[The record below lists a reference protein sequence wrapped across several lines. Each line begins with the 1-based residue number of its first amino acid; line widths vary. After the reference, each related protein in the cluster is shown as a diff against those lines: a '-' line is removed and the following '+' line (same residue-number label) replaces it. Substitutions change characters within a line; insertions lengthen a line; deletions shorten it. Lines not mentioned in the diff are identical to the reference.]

1 MTTTPR
7 LAAPADT
14 AGPDDTAGPAD
25 TAAAAAPAPDGSRTT
40 ERDLVLDVVRT
51 GALGVV
57 VLWHWVFHTVRW
69 TDGGPRVGN
78 PVAVTPGMWALTWFL
93 QVMPAFFVIGGTL
106 HSRGTVAS
114 TSTSTGTGT
123 GTRTGT
129 SSAASTA
136 LAFWSARLRRL
147 LVPVL
152 PLLGIAGAAAATAL
166 AVGRPD
172 VARIVVLV
180 ISPLWFLVVY
190 VVCVVA
196 TPAARWAH
204 RRIGLAAVAVLAAAA
219 VLVDVLRIGRGV
231 GGNATGAAA
240 FVCVW
245 LAVHQLGFH
254 FGRLRAASTR
264 TQLAV
269 TLGGFAAMALL
280 VTVGPYPA
288 AMVGVDGAKLSN
300 LGPPTVMVV
309 CLAVAQM
316 GLLSLL
322 APAIARLGERHR
334 PLLEVTSRWSM
345 TVYAWH
351 LLAYAIFWGLFA
363 ALLSIV
369 NRPVDSRVDL
379 VWWLQRPLWL
389 MGPAILAIPL
399 CRAVARFDQ
408 AGRVNPAAQFDHA
421 ARVDTS
427 APVQS
432 SAR

>member
-1 MTTTPR
+1 MTTTDR
-7 LAAPADT
+7 LLSP
-14 AGPDDTAGPAD
+14 
-25 TAAAAAPAPDGSRTT
+25 GSDATRTT

-106 HSRGTVAS
+106 HSRS
-114 TSTSTGTGT
+114 T
-123 GTRTGT
+123 GTRT
-129 SSAASTA
+129 A
-136 LAFWSARLRRL
+136 LEFWRARLRRL

-152 PLLGIAGAAAATAL
+152 PLLGIAGLLGAAAMAA
-166 AVGRPD
+166 GRPD
-172 VARIVVLV
+172 LARVVVLV
-180 ISPLWFLVVY
+180 ISPLWFLAVY

-204 RRIGLAAVAVLAAAA
+204 RRAGLGAVAVIAASA
-219 VLVDVLRIGRGV
+219 VAVDVLRVGHGV

-254 FGRLRAASTR
+254 FDRLRAAARSTR
-264 TQLAV
+264 IAV
-269 TLGGFAAMALL
+269 TVGGFAAMAVL
-280 VTVGPYPA
+280 VALGPYPA
-288 AMVGVDGAKLSN
+288 AMVGIDGAKLSN

-322 APAIARLGERHR
+322 APSIARLGERHR
-334 PLLEVTSRWSM
+334 PLLRVTSRWSM

-351 LLAYAIFWGLFA
+351 LLAYAAFWGLFA
-363 ALLSIV
+363 ALLSTV
-369 NRPVDSRVDL
+369 GRTVDSRVDPAG
-379 VWWLQRPLWL
+379 WLQRPLWL
-389 MGPAILAIPL
+389 IGPAILAIPL
-399 CRAVARFDQ
+399 CRAAARFD
-408 AGRVNPAAQFDHA
+408 PAAQLDSPA
-421 ARVDTS
+421 QLNRAAPSDPRARV
-427 APVQS
+427 PS
-432 SAR
+432 SGR

>member
-7 LAAPADT
+7 LAAPA
-14 AGPDDTAGPAD
+14 
-25 TAAAAAPAPDGSRTT
+25 AAPTAAAPAADPTRAT

-69 TDGGPRVGN
+69 TEGGPRVGN
-78 PVAVTPGMWALTWFL
+78 PVAVTPGMWVLTWFL
-93 QVMPAFFVIGGTL
+93 QVMPAFFMIGGTL
-106 HSRGTVAS
+106 HSRGS
-114 TSTSTGTGT
+114 STGVG
-123 GTRTGT
+123 
-129 SSAASTA
+129 TA
-136 LAFWSARLRRL
+136 LEFWTARLRRL

-152 PLLGIAGAAAATAL
+152 PLLGVAGAAAAAAL
-166 AVGRPD
+166 AMGRPD

-180 ISPLWFLVVY
+180 VSPLWFLVVY

-204 RRIGLAAVAVLAAAA
+204 RRVGLGAVGVLAAGAI
-219 VLVDVLRIGRGV
+219 VVDVLRIGHGI

-254 FGRLRAASTR
+254 FNRLRAGSR
-264 TQLAV
+264 PTQVAV

-280 VTVGPYPA
+280 VSVGPYPA

-322 APAIARLGERHR
+322 APAITRLGERHR
-334 PLLEVTSRWSM
+334 SLLEVTSRWSM

-351 LLAYAIFWGLFA
+351 LLADAIFWGLLA

-389 MGPAILAIPL
+389 VGPAILSIPL
-399 CRAVARFDQ
+399 CRAVARFD
-408 AGRVNPAAQFDHA
+408 PAT
-421 ARVDTS
+421 R
-427 APVQS
+427 VQS

>member
-1 MTTTPR
+1 MTTTDR
-7 LAAPADT
+7 LLSP
-14 AGPDDTAGPAD
+14 
-25 TAAAAAPAPDGSRTT
+25 GSDATRTT

-106 HSRGTVAS
+106 HSRS
-114 TSTSTGTGT
+114 T
-123 GTRTGT
+123 GTRT
-129 SSAASTA
+129 A
-136 LAFWSARLRRL
+136 LEFWTARLRRL
-147 LVPVL
+147 LLPVL
-152 PLLGIAGAAAATAL
+152 PLLGIAGAAAAAAL
-166 AVGRPD
+166 ALGRPD

-204 RRIGLAAVAVLAAAA
+204 RRVGVGAVAVLAAAA
-219 VLVDVLRIGRGV
+219 VLVDVLRIGHGL

-269 TLGGFAAMALL
+269 MLGGFAAMALL

-322 APAIARLGERHR
+322 APTIARLGERHR

-351 LLAYAIFWGLFA
+351 LLAYAVFWGLFA

-389 MGPAILAIPL
+389 IGPAILAIPL
-399 CRAVARFDQ
+399 CRAAARFD
-408 AGRVNPAAQFDHA
+408 PAA
-421 ARVDTS
+421 R
-427 APVQS
+427 VQS

>member
-7 LAAPADT
+7 LLEPVHGT
-14 AGPDDTAGPAD
+14 AH
-25 TAAAAAPAPDGSRTT
+25 
-40 ERDLVLDVVRT
+40 ERDIVLDVVRT

-78 PVAVTPGMWALTWFL
+78 PVSVTPGMWALTWFL

-106 HSRGTVAS
+106 HSRGREE
-114 TSTSTGTGT
+114 
-123 GTRTGT
+123 RT
-129 SSAASTA
+129 
-136 LAFWSARLRRL
+136 LPFWTARLRRL

-152 PLLGIAGAAAATAL
+152 PLLGIAGAAALAAL

-172 VARIVVLV
+172 IARIVLLV

-190 VVCVVA
+190 VVCVLA

-204 RRIGLAAVAVLAAAA
+204 RRIGLGAVAVLAAGA
-219 VLVDVLRIGRGV
+219 VAVDVLRIGHGI

-254 FGRLRAASTR
+254 FTRLREAARS

-269 TLGGFAAMALL
+269 MLGGFSAMALL
-280 VTVGPYPA
+280 AGVGPYPA
-288 AMVGVDGAKLSN
+288 AMVGVDGATRSN
-300 LGPPTVMVV
+300 LGPPTLMVV
-309 CLAVAQM
+309 CLAVAQL

-322 APAIARLGERHR
+322 APAIARIGDRHR
-334 PLLEVTSRWSM
+334 ALLTVTSRWSM

-351 LLAYAIFWGLFA
+351 LLAYAAFWGLFA

-389 MGPAILAIPL
+389 IGPAILAIPL
-399 CRAVARFDQ
+399 CRAVARFDPS
-408 AGRVNPAAQFDHA
+408 AG
-421 ARVDTS
+421 
-427 APVQS
+427 VQS
-432 SAR
+432 SARCGQVPPMTTPATTAATAATATTAATGEPDGSKRR

>member
-7 LAAPADT
+7 LLSP
-14 AGPDDTAGPAD
+14 
-25 TAAAAAPAPDGSRTT
+25 GSDATRTT

-106 HSRGTVAS
+106 HSRS
-114 TSTSTGTGT
+114 T
-123 GTRTGT
+123 GTRT
-129 SSAASTA
+129 A
-136 LAFWSARLRRL
+136 LEFWTARLRRL
-147 LVPVL
+147 LLPVL
-152 PLLGIAGAAAATAL
+152 PLLGIAGAAAAAAL
-166 AVGRPD
+166 ALGRPD
-172 VARIVVLV
+172 VARVVVLV

-196 TPAARWAH
+196 TPAAGWAH
-204 RRIGLAAVAVLAAAA
+204 RRVGVGAVAVLAAAA
-219 VLVDVLRIGRGV
+219 VLVDVLRIGHGV

-269 TLGGFAAMALL
+269 MLGGFAAMALL

-322 APAIARLGERHR
+322 APTIARLGERHR

-389 MGPAILAIPL
+389 IGPAILAIPL
-399 CRAVARFDQ
+399 CRAAARFD
-408 AGRVNPAAQFDHA
+408 PAA
-421 ARVDTS
+421 R
-427 APVQS
+427 VQS

>member
-1 MTTTPR
+1 MTTTDR
-7 LAAPADT
+7 LLSP
-14 AGPDDTAGPAD
+14 
-25 TAAAAAPAPDGSRTT
+25 GSDATRTT

-106 HSRGTVAS
+106 HSRS
-114 TSTSTGTGT
+114 T
-123 GTRTGT
+123 GTRT
-129 SSAASTA
+129 A
-136 LAFWSARLRRL
+136 LEFWTARLRRL

-152 PLLGIAGAAAATAL
+152 PLLGVAGAAAAAAL
-166 AVGRPD
+166 ALGRPD

-204 RRIGLAAVAVLAAAA
+204 RRVGLGAVAVLAAAA
-219 VLVDVLRIGRGV
+219 VLVDVLRIGHGV

-254 FGRLRAASTR
+254 FGRLRAASAR

-269 TLGGFAAMALL
+269 MLGGFAAMALL

-288 AMVGVDGAKLSN
+288 AMVGVDGAELSN

-309 CLAVAQM
+309 CLAVAQL

-322 APAIARLGERHR
+322 APTIARLGERHR

-351 LLAYAIFWGLFA
+351 LLAYAIFWGLLA
-363 ALLSIV
+363 ALLSVV

-389 MGPAILAIPL
+389 IGPAILAIPL
-399 CRAVARFDQ
+399 CRAAARFD
-408 AGRVNPAAQFDHA
+408 PAA
-421 ARVDTS
+421 R
-427 APVQS
+427 VQS